1 MKKFL
6 ALAALVLGLA
16 SCQTEPEGLDVNVG
30 GVVDT
35 VVTVN
40 IPEAETRAN
49 NSGIGVFENGVL
61 DGAATMR
68 YIFQVYYR
76 AEDGTVTKSTE
87 RQVKYTDGTSV
98 TFPVRLIPGRDYQ
111 FVVWADVVTSE
122 DDTDNHYNTT
132 NLETVSVI
140 ESSWNAMDET
150 RDAFTASYAADDY
163 NGSQSINIDLY
174 RPFAKLR
181 VIATDYDELA
191 KIGIEVKKAAVNYT
205 TVHRSTFNAYTSK
218 AVETNV
224 ASIDKDH
231 STYEIAT
238 YANETGD
245 EHTIFSDYFFA
256 ENDVVKFEITVYDQ
270 NDDEIVTRA
279 LTTDIYAKRNYLTT
293 IKGDILTDGNNVNVT
308 VKPGFDGENGK
319 VDGETFAKV
328 DTAEEFLEA
337 FNKGVENITLEGNI
351 NLNDLLA
358 AGTLSTRAGEEP
370 AFVVAAGK
378 KLTIDLNGYTISETK
393 TQTAAHS
400 MITNK
405 GTLTIVDSKSNGK
418 IYYRD
423 EGNGGN
429 YVSNTIQN
437 SGVLTIEGGIIE
449 NNSTETVADNGFP
462 HPIDNSGKLVINGG
476 TFTNNANYSSM
487 RIWCTTDDDTEVTIN
502 GGTFNG
508 SIDLQSVNANA
519 NKGVLTINGGTF
531 NADTHCGCAVRFLGF
546 GVDVDEIFG
555 YINGG
560 TFNGKI
566 KLNNYVGGEFNSQ
579 VFFISGGTFSVDPS
593 EFVADGYQAL
603 QYETNGFYTVQAIDA
618 ATRTITINSLEEYL
632 NLNALNDKWV
642 EFFSNGQGKE
652 YSNYAPQNGGK
663 GTDFYYKW
671 GWTIKLNTDIDLKDV
686 TALVP
691 TNLESFGYFDGN
703 GHTIK
708 NATITTTSDAGL
720 FRAGHAAVKNLNL
733 YNIKVNGGN
742 DASVGILT
750 SDCHASVDNIT
761 IVNSSVEGGKYVGG
775 AVGYGYCDVT
785 NCTLTNCVVKGSYKF
800 GGVIG
805 YICASN
811 DNLGNVD
818 NNTLTDCTVEWTGN
832 YSSGKDTV
840 VMGKVVGNFNC
851 DGTCNGNVITNM
863 TTTATSLI
871 GKIEA
876 GKNVEGQNSATASN
890 TEDLKEALKDNTVSE
905 VSVTAGE
912 YTFPASDIKAGTTIT
927 CEEGTV
933 FKGTSSLNI
942 KGATVIGATFKNDN
956 GIAVRETIHGNF
968 KNCTFDASEALRWCY
983 STAGETSVFE
993 NCVVK
998 TDFRGVHFDGLHGTV
1013 IFKNCEIN
1021 GFNAFGGNGKVI
1033 FENCTMGCD
1042 QSSYNGLNLYLD
1054 TTIIGCKFIFLS
1066 GKTNFIDMEAA
1077 GKTLTIKNCTA
1088 TLDGAAAN
1096 VADYVGG
1103 SKKGDCTVTIE

>member
-30 GVVDT
+30 GSMNT
-35 VVTVN
+35 VVTVT

-49 NSGIGVFENGVL
+49 DSGIGVFENGVL
-61 DGAATMR
+61 DGDATMR
-68 YIFQVYYR
+68 YIFQVYY
-76 AEDGTVTKSTE
+76 DGKTNEAS
-87 RQVKYTDGTSV
+87 RQVIYSDDTTVS
-98 TFPVRLIPGRDYQ
+98 FPVRLVPGRDYQ
-111 FVVWADVVTSE
+111 FVVWADVVTAE
-122 DDTDNHYNTT
+122 NAGDNHYNTAD
-132 NLETVSVI
+132 LENITLSDPSTWV
-140 ESSWNAMDET
+140 AMDET
-150 RDAFTASYAADDY
+150 RDAFTASHKAEKY
-163 NGSQSINIDLY
+163 NGSQSINIYLY

-181 VIATDYDELA
+181 VVTTDYTALA
-191 KIGIEVKKAAVNYT
+191 NLGTGIKAAKATVAYT
-205 TVHRSTFNAYTSK
+205 TDHRSAFNAYTSEAEAADK
-218 AVETNV
+218 ADVEHTQYTIAEYTDEDD
-224 ASIDKDH
+224 ASR
-231 STYEIAT
+231 
-238 YANETGD
+238 
-245 EHTIFSDYFFA
+245 TIFSDYFFA
-256 ENDVVKFEITVYDQ
+256 EDGDIVKFEMTVYDTNGQ
-270 NDDEIVTRA
+270 EIVTRVFN
-279 LTTDIYAKRNYLTT
+279 TDINVNRNYLTT
-293 IKGDILTDGNNVNVT
+293 IKGDILTDGNNVNVE
-308 VKPGFDGENGK
+308 VKPGFGDIEWPNTLAGELAKAAMLG
-319 VDGETFAKV
+319 GEVTLTEDV
-328 DTAEEFLEA
+328 VLEESL
-337 FNKGVENITLEGNI
+337 NVTSNMVI
-351 NLNDLLA
+351 NLNGHTITGPSEAKDANGNRIHTIVNNGDLTVNG
-358 AGTLSTRAGEEP
+358 GTIES
-370 AFVVAAGK
+370 VAENGGSAICNNEGAN
-378 KLTIDLNGYTISETK
+378 LTINNVEINGAPLVDGGWPSYGINNYGTMTINGAKVNTYHGGIATGGNGIAIIEDATVDVGLN
-393 TQTAAHS
+393 TQTKQTSWA
-400 MITNK
+400 
-405 GTLTIVDSKSNGK
+405 LYVFDNGQMTV
-418 IYYRD
+418 
-423 EGNGGN
+423 NGGTFK
-429 YVSNTIQN
+429 NTKNENGQVYGGGYICAI
-437 SGVLTIEGGIIE
+437 STSKTI
-449 NNSTETVADNGFP
+449 
-462 HPIDNSGKLVINGG
+462 INGG
-476 TFTNNANYSSM
+476 TFDKTEGDNNGTGFYYQCKNLE
-487 RIWCTTDDDTEVTIN
+487 IK
-502 GGTFNG
+502 GGTF
-508 SIDLQSVNANA
+508 D
-519 NKGVLTINGGTF
+519 
-531 NADTHCGCAVRFLGF
+531 
-546 GVDVDEIFG
+546 
-555 YINGG
+555 
-560 TFNGKI
+560 
-566 KLNNYVGGEFNSQ
+566 
-579 VFFISGGTFSVDPS
+579 VDPS
-593 EFVADGYQAL
+593 KHVADGYQAL

-811 DNLGNVD
+811 NNLGNVD

-851 DGTCNGNVITNM
+851 NGTCNGNVITNM

-876 GKNVEGQNSATASN
+876 GKNVEGQNSATASS

-905 VSVTAGE
+905 VSLSAGT

-933 FKGTSSLNI
+933 FTGTSSLNI

-1021 GFNAFGGNGKVI
+1021 GFNAFGGNGEVI